1 MGNKV
6 KLIMVASSLAL
17 LLSACGEKKAT
28 GQVVAV
34 VNGEEISQEELNAE
48 LQAQSIMPSAD
59 KKQLQNQVLQ
69 RLIERKLLAQKAKQ
83 DGLDKTPEFII
94 QSRRMQDDLAI
105 NMLSQK
111 LGKSVAL
118 PDSAAVSRFI
128 ANNPTLFKGRKRY
141 ALDQIAFAPPSNMA
155 VLRQLEPAHS
165 LEAVAAALTTAG
177 IKFTQGSSV
186 LDTATVPPELAQ
198 RIASLPPGE
207 PFVVPAGGRFVVSVV
222 KSVQDVPTADSEA
235 QPAAIELIRRTN
247 IESAVRKELETART
261 AAKIEYRSDFGPPA
275 KGGAPKPAAP
285 APAAP
290 APAAPAP
297 GNTQ

>member
-6 KLIMVASSLAL
+6 KLILVAGSLSL

-48 LQAQSIMPSAD
+48 FQAQAINPGAD
-59 KKQLQNQVLQ
+59 KKTMQNAVLA
-69 RLIERKLLAQKAKQ
+69 RLIERKLLAQKAKA
-83 DGLDKTPEFII
+83 DGLDKTPEYII
-94 QSRRMQDDLAI
+94 QRRRIEDDLAI

-111 LGKSVAL
+111 LGKTVAL
-118 PDSAAVSRFI
+118 PDAAAVSRFI

-141 ALDQIAFAPPSNMA
+141 TLDQIAFAPPSNMA

-186 LDTATVPPELAQ
+186 LDTATVPPALAQ

-247 IESAVRKELETART
+247 IESTVRKELEAARA

-275 KGGAPKPAAP
+275 KGAPKPAAS
-285 APAAP
+285 PAAS
-290 APAAPAP
+290 AP
-297 GNTQ
+297 GVPTPGNSQ